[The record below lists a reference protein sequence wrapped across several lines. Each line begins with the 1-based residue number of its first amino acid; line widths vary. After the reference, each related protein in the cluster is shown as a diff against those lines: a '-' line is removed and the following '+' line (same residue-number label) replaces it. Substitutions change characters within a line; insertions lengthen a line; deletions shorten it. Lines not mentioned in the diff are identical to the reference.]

1 MSSPPERKRAMNTND
16 TNRTTG
22 TYILNGKR
30 NTLSKDEQKDLLE
43 VTRQGMA
50 YIEEMYRKVIDE
62 KVNEEVGLNY
72 WTVNDACQDFLD
84 EHLKHENS
92 EEGVWGTIVL
102 DDTLNDEWRVIF
114 DEFWKRLSDY
124 TMKTKGIRLSAHPLF
139 Y

>member
-1 MSSPPERKRAMNTND
+1 MKKND

-30 NTLSKDEQKDLLE
+30 NTLSKDDQKQLLE
-43 VTRQGMA
+43 STRKLMA
-50 YIEEMYRKVIDE
+50 DLEGCFRKLIDE
-62 KVNEEVGLNY
+62 IVNEEVGLDY
-72 WTVNDACQDFLD
+72 WTINDECCDILD
-84 EHLKHENS
+84 DYLKHDNS

-124 TMKTKGIRLSAHPLF
+124 TMKTKGVRLSAHPLF
-139 Y
+139 N

>member
-1 MSSPPERKRAMNTND
+1 MNTND

-30 NTLSKDEQKDLLE
+30 NTLSKDEQKQLLE
-43 VTRQGMA
+43 VTRQGVE
-50 YIEEMYRKVIDE
+50 YLEGSFRELIDE
-62 KVNEEVGLNY
+62 KVNEEDGLNY

-84 EHLKHENS
+84 KHLKHDNS
-92 EEGVWGTIVL
+92 EEGVWGTILV

-124 TMKTKGIRLSAHPLF
+124 TMKTKGVRLSYHPLF

>member
-1 MSSPPERKRAMNTND
+1 MNTND

-22 TYILNGKR
+22 TYFLNGKR
-30 NTLSKDEQKDLLE
+30 NTLSKDDQKQLLE

-50 YIEEMYRKVIDE
+50 YLEKSYRKVIDE
-62 KVNEEVGLNY
+62 KVNEDVGLDY
-72 WTVNDACQDFLD
+72 WDVNDACQDILD
-84 EHLKHENS
+84 EHLKHDNS
-92 EEGVWGTIVL
+92 EEGVWGTLLV

-139 Y
+139 N

>member
-1 MSSPPERKRAMNTND
+1 MNTND

-30 NTLSKDEQKDLLE
+30 NTLSKDDQKQLLE

-72 WTVNDACQDFLD
+72 WDVNDTCQDFLD
-84 EHLKHENS
+84 EHLKHDNS

-139 Y
+139 H

>member
-1 MSSPPERKRAMNTND
+1 MNKND

-30 NTLSKDEQKDLLE
+30 NTLSKDDQKQLLE
-43 VTRQGMA
+43 ATRKLMGR
-50 YIEEMYRKVIDE
+50 IEVIYREGIDE
-62 KVNEEVGLNY
+62 KVNEEVGMDY
-72 WTVNDACQDFLD
+72 WQVNDGCCDILD
-84 EHLKHENS
+84 EYLKHDNS
-92 EEGVWGTIVL
+92 EEGVWGTLLV

-139 Y
+139 H

>member
-1 MSSPPERKRAMNTND
+1 MNTND

-22 TYILNGKR
+22 AYFLNGKDH
-30 NTLSKDEQKDLLE
+30 TLSKDDQKQLLE

-62 KVNEEVGLNY
+62 KVNEEVGLDY
-72 WTVNDACQDFLD
+72 WDVNDACQDFLD
-84 EHLKHENS
+84 EHLKHDNS
-92 EEGVWGTIVL
+92 EEGVWGTLLV

-139 Y
+139 H

>member
-1 MSSPPERKRAMNTND
+1 MNKND

-30 NTLSKDEQKDLLE
+30 NTLSKDDQKQLLE
-43 VTRQGMA
+43 ATRKLMGR
-50 YIEEMYRKVIDE
+50 IEVIYREGIDE
-62 KVNEEVGLNY
+62 KVNEEVGMDY
-72 WTVNDACQDFLD
+72 WQVNDGCCDILD
-84 EHLKHENS
+84 EYLKHDNS
-92 EEGVWGTIVL
+92 EEGGWGTLLV

-139 Y
+139 H

>member
-1 MSSPPERKRAMNTND
+1 MNTND

-30 NTLSKDEQKDLLE
+30 NTLSKDEQKQLLE

-50 YIEEMYRKVIDE
+50 YLEKSYQKVIDE

-72 WTVNDACQDFLD
+72 WDVNDACQDILD
-84 EHLKHENS
+84 EHLKHDNS
-92 EEGVWGTIVL
+92 EEGVWGTL
-102 DDTLNDEWRVIF
+102 LMDDTLNDEWRVIF

-139 Y
+139 N

>member
-1 MSSPPERKRAMNTND
+1 MNTND

-22 TYILNGKR
+22 AYFLNGKDH
-30 NTLSKDEQKDLLE
+30 TLSKDEQKQLLE

-50 YIEEMYRKVIDE
+50 YLEKSYQKVIDE

-72 WTVNDACQDFLD
+72 WDVNDACQDFLD
-84 EHLKHENS
+84 EHLKHDDS
-92 EEGVWGTIVL
+92 EEGIWGTIVL

-139 Y
+139 N

>member
-1 MSSPPERKRAMNTND
+1 MNTND

-30 NTLSKDEQKDLLE
+30 NTLSKDDQKQLLE

-50 YIEEMYRKVIDE
+50 YLEKSYQKVIDE

-72 WTVNDACQDFLD
+72 WDVNDTCQDFLD
-84 EHLKHENS
+84 EHLKHDNS

-139 Y
+139 N